1 MSHIPFN
8 RAYSGGAGIEH
19 IRTAVDNAS
28 IAADGEFSRR
38 CREWLIERTGS
49 RGALLTPSC
58 TAALELS
65 ALLLDVEPGDEVIMP
80 SYTFV
85 TTATAFVLR
94 YCTPVFVDIRPDTLN
109 LDEALLDQAIGPRT
123 KAIVPVHYASVGC
136 EMDEIMSIAHSR
148 GLRVVEDAAHAL
160 LATYRER
167 PLGSIGDLGT
177 LSFHET
183 KNVTCGEGGAL
194 LVNDPALVDR
204 AEIIKDKGTNRA
216 RFFKGQV
223 DKYTW
228 VDIGSSYGLS
238 DLAAAF
244 LWGQLELCEAITAQR
259 QQIWRRYHDAFAELE
274 DEGRVR
280 RPHVPEHCRPNGHL
294 YYLLLT
300 DETERDRVI
309 ATLADVSINAVF
321 HYVPLHSSPAGQRYG
336 RVAGHMSVTDDIS
349 ARLVRLPIWA
359 DMSDT
364 DVDRVISTPIDAVQ
378 SQETRRRAASRR

>member
-1 MSHIPFN
+1 MDHIPFN
-8 RAYSGGAGIEH
+8 RAYSGGAGIDH
-19 IRTAVDNAS
+19 IRTAIDNAA
-28 IAADGEFSRR
+28 IAADGDFSRR

-49 RGALLTPSC
+49 LGALLTPSC

-94 YCTPVFVDIRPDTLN
+94 HSTPVFVDIRPDTLN
-109 LDEALLDQAIGPRT
+109 LDEALLEQAIGPRT
-123 KAIVPVHYASVGC
+123 KAIVPVHYGGVGC
-136 EMDEIMSIAHSR
+136 EMDAIMALADGR

-160 LATYRER
+160 SATYRDR
-167 PLGSIGDLGT
+167 PLGAIGDLGT

-194 LVNDPALVDR
+194 LINDPALLDR

-228 VDIGSSYGLS
+228 VDVGSSYGLS

-244 LWGQLELCEAITAQR
+244 LWGQFELCDAITAQR
-259 QQIWRRYHDAFAELE
+259 QRIWDRYHEAFADLE
-274 DEGRVR
+274 QEGRLR
-280 RPHVPEHCRPNGHL
+280 RPYVPEHCRPNGHL
-294 YYLLLT
+294 YYLLLN
-300 DETERDRVI
+300 DEGDRDRVI
-309 ATLADVSINAVF
+309 ETLAEASINAVF
-321 HYVPLHSSPAGQRYG
+321 HYVPLHSSPAGERYG
-336 RVAGHMSVTDDIS
+336 RVASDMSVTDDVS
-349 ARLVRLPIWA
+349 ARLVRLPVWA
-359 DMSDT
+359 DMPDSA
-364 DVDRVISTPIDAVQ
+364 VDRVIMTTRDALL
-378 SQETRRRAASRR
+378 SRHAASRR